1 MLIDSHCHIND
12 PLFNKDPKKY
22 VDEANLAGVSIMLVV
37 GYDVPSSKEAVKIA
51 HQFENVYASV
61 GIIPSEIAN
70 YKEGDLKEIEKLL
83 SDDKVIAV
91 GEIGLDYYWIKDEN
105 LKAKQKELFIAQI
118 ELANKYNLPID
129 IHCREAYEDLL
140 TILKNHKV
148 NKKGIIHCYS
158 SSLEM
163 SKLFIAEGYI
173 LGIGGVVT
181 FKNALKL
188 KEVAKHVPS
197 NSYVLETDAPY
208 LTPTPHRGEVN
219 HSKYL
224 NFIAQEIANLKGV
237 DVSDVINET
246 TSNFK
251 RLFSL

>member
-22 VDEANLAGVSIMLVV
+22 VDEANLAGVNIMLVV

-105 LKAKQKELFIAQI
+105 LKAKQKELFIDQI
-118 ELANKYNLPID
+118 ALANKYNLPID

-140 TILKNHKV
+140 TILKTHKV

-163 SKLFIAEGYI
+163 SRLFIAEGYI

-197 NSYVLETDAPY
+197 NAYVLETDAPY
-208 LTPTPHRGEVN
+208 LTPVPFRGKQNETSYV
-219 HSKYL
+219 SYVGKYL
-224 NFIAQEIANLKGV
+224 AQLKEIDEVLLQQQIYNNYIRMKE
-237 DVSDVINET
+237 N
-246 TSNFK
+246 
-251 RLFSL
+251 

>member
-22 VDEANLAGVSIMLVV
+22 VDEANLGGVSVMLVV

-140 TILKNHKV
+140 TILKKHKV

-188 KEVAKHVPS
+188 KEVAKHIPS
-197 NSYVLETDAPY
+197 NAYVLETDAPY

-224 NFIAQEIANLKGV
+224 NFIAQEIASLKGV
-237 DVSDVINET
+237 DVSEVINET

>member
-22 VDEANLAGVSIMLVV
+22 VDEAILSGVNTMLVV
-37 GYDVPSSKEAVKIA
+37 GYDVPSSIEAVKIA
-51 HQFENVYASV
+51 HQFKNVYASV

-197 NSYVLETDAPY
+197 NAYVLETDAPY

-237 DVSDVINET
+237 DVSEVINET

>member
-1 MLIDSHCHIND
+1 
-12 PLFNKDPKKY
+12 
-22 VDEANLAGVSIMLVV
+22 
-37 GYDVPSSKEAVKIA
+37 
-51 HQFENVYASV
+51 
-61 GIIPSEIAN
+61 
-70 YKEGDLKEIEKLL
+70 
-83 SDDKVIAV
+83 
-91 GEIGLDYYWIKDEN
+91 
-105 LKAKQKELFIAQI
+105 IAQI

-140 TILKNHKV
+140 NILKNHKV

-163 SKLFIAEGYI
+163 SRLFIVEGYI

-197 NSYVLETDAPY
+197 NAYVLETDAPY

-237 DVSDVINET
+237 DVSEVINET
-246 TSNFK
+246 ASNFK

>member
-12 PLFNKDPKKY
+12 PLFNKEPKKY
-22 VDEANLAGVSIMLVV
+22 VDEANLSGVSVMLVV

-70 YKEGDLKEIEKLL
+70 YKEGDLEEIEKLL

-197 NSYVLETDAPY
+197 NAYVLETDAPY

-224 NFIAQEIANLKGV
+224 NFIAQEIANLKGI